1 MLRSTSTS
9 TQQKQAS
16 NRYQTHSTMPSSK
29 FTSQS
34 NLSKCTNPPQLPVDS
49 AADAQLNRWP
59 PTAATVD
66 RLILQLKAKDPDTEA
81 NWEKIILNF
90 KKELAAEEEKEKLKP
105 ALTSDVVNS
114 SGCGSGGG
122 IEERD
127 GVRAK
132 FSVPLSRREMEKDF
146 EDMGERR
153 LPRKPKKRPKSL
165 QNQLD
170 TLFPGLWLTEINAD
184 LYRVS
189 DTKKR

>member
-1 MLRSTSTS
+1 
-9 TQQKQAS
+9 
-16 NRYQTHSTMPSSK
+16 MPSSK

-34 NLSKCTNPPQLPVDS
+34 NLSKCTNPPQLPVDP

-81 NWEKIILNF
+81 NWKKIILNF
-90 KKELAAEEEKEKLKP
+90 KKELAAEEEEKEKLKP

-114 SGCGSGGG
+114 SSCGGGGG

-127 GVRAK
+127 GVRVRAK